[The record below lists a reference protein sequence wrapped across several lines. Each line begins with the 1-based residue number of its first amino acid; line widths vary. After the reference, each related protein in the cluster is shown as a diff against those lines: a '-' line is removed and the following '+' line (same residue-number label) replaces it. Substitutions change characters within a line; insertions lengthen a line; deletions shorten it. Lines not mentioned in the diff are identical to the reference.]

1 MREQLYNRPLYLTT
15 TIPLHNLRSR
25 QMCNGSHLMQHG
37 RCVRLAL
44 IYLNLLNLPVAR
56 YKEGQGRRLYSAE
69 QSCSLLLHQQLP
81 GQQLLAQ
88 LLLLLFGGAAA
99 AVIAAAAAMTAA
111 DATW

>member
-1 MREQLYNRPLYLTT
+1 
-15 TIPLHNLRSR
+15 
-25 QMCNGSHLMQHG
+25 MQHG
-37 RCVRLAL
+37 HCVRLAL